1 MWFLLKENIDKI
13 KNGKACDQLSER
25 YLKRDF
31 IHINHD
37 YEHHDYSCMILCP
50 FRGCSYE
57 NSFPVVFP
65 LNWENYYFL
74 AFIYEIFPRL
84 GEIYFGG
91 LLGGKIL
98 REANIQNG

>member
-13 KNGKACDQLSER
+13 KNGKECDQLSER

-65 LNWENYYFL
+65 LNWEKDIVTSRSYTKYFPAWARFIL
-74 AFIYEIFPRL
+74 A
-84 GEIYFGG
+84 GC
-91 LLGGKIL
+91 
-98 REANIQNG
+98 